1 MFVVTYNY
9 SLSSFQIFNKTVS
22 INWKKYLNLNYINKT
37 TITKFIIMKKVLLIV
52 LVALT
57 TGTFAQSTSKEDL
70 DVIQGIYGKSKKEL
84 AAAYMAIPDA
94 QASAF
99 RKVYD
104 EFEVERK
111 ALGKIKVDII
121 SDYASNYATLTNE
134 SADKIAKAALKNNM
148 DYQKLFAKYYDKY
161 KKAVGAIT
169 STKIIQ
175 FENYM
180 QTAVQSE
187 IQDSIPFIGEM
198 EAIKK

>member
-1 MFVVTYNY
+1 
-9 SLSSFQIFNKTVS
+9 
-22 INWKKYLNLNYINKT
+22 
-37 TITKFIIMKKVLLIV
+37 MKKVFLIV

-57 TGTFAQSTSKEDL
+57 TGAFAQSTTKEDL
-70 DVIQGIYGKSKKEL
+70 EVIQGIYGKSKKEL

-99 RKVYD
+99 WKVYD

-111 ALGKIKVDII
+111 ALGKVKVAII
-121 SDYASNYATLTNE
+121 EDYASNYANLTNE

-148 DYQKLFAKYYDKY
+148 DYEKLFGKFYDKY
-161 KKAVGAIT
+161 KKAVGALT
-169 STKIIQ
+169 AAKMIQ